1 MEDED
6 DDWGDGG
13 WSDDENV
20 QSNSEYLMFER
31 FIIENDYWSIFQNRA
46 DLLKLDK
53 DEKNQLSKLFE
64 NHEFE
69 SDSYIAFL
77 LCSGFVCQ
85 SPKDMNGK

>member
-1 MEDED
+1 MED
-6 DDWGDGG
+6 DDEWGDGG

-53 DEKNQLSKLFE
+53 DEKIQLSKLFKNLE
-64 NHEFE
+64 CD

-85 SPKDMNGK
+85 SSNDMNGG